1 MGITRNMAWIAQR
14 IQPENRGGNERGD
27 MGGRTLKYQLTISG
41 APNTIIKYQE
51 KHAYAPG
58 AVHHVIDRGINH
70 QEIFSNEK
78 LTFNA

>member
-41 APNTIIKYQE
+41 AIGGRP
-51 KHAYAPG
+51 
-58 AVHHVIDRGINH
+58 
-70 QEIFSNEK
+70 
-78 LTFNA
+78 